1 MTSALLLPVLA
12 AAQTATTQPARE
24 RSGNVETRDNVNNA
38 TRDGSRAGDARQQYD
53 DAQSP
58 GKSENSK
65 GKKGEPPGQAKK
77 SQDKS
82 DYKNNDKNNDK
93 NKNKNKD
100 KDKK

>member
-1 MTSALLLPVLA
+1 MKTTYLLCITSALLLPLLA
-12 AAQTATTQPARE
+12 NAQTASTQPARE

-38 TRDGSRAGDARQQYD
+38 TRDGSRADNAKQQYD

-77 SQDKS
+77 SDDK
-82 DYKNNDKNNDK
+82 DK
-93 NKNKNKD
+93 NKSKNK
-100 KDKK
+100 K